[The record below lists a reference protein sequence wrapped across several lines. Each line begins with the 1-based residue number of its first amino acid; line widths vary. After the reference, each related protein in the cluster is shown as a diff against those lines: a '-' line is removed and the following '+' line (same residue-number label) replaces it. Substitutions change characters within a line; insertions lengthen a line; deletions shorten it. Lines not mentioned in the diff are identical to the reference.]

1 MKQAHLRKALLP
13 IGLVIALAS
22 SAWVYYQDSQLAEDT
37 VAAPVERNANA
48 RPASNG
54 EDASN
59 GEIRLALDR
68 LQNRDPAGTDIDPF
82 RAKSWFVAPP
92 PPPPAPPP
100 KPTAPPLP
108 FQYMGMYEDSGGG
121 GKPVVYL
128 ARGNDSFAISPGDKF
143 DASYQL
149 EKIDQGK
156 LVILYLPLS
165 VKQTL
170 PIGD

>member
-1 MKQAHLRKALLP
+1 MKPQTTRKTILAL
-13 IGLVIALAS
+13 GLIISLAAS
-22 SAWVYYQDSQLAEDT
+22 VWVHRQENGAEDDA
-37 VAAPVERNANA
+37 VAAPVERVAPTRTTANA
-48 RPASNG
+48 EEPSDTG
-54 EDASN
+54 EV
-59 GEIRLALDR
+59 RLALDR
-68 LQNRDPAGTDIDPF
+68 LQRRDPSGTDIDPF

-108 FQYMGMYEDSGGG
+108 FQYMGMYEDTGGG

-143 DASYQL
+143 DNNYQF

-170 PIGD
+170 TIE